1 MKKPTRSEKIVLPY
15 SKDISNVAR
24 SLYEENKPVTIMV
37 DLTQE
42 SFDRGLKSRVAEMLT
57 KYGNIVRNAEWS
69 RVISLRPY
77 NLRSVRMLEMHY
89 YADRLDGVRE
99 LEISA
104 EQVCLQKYGD
114 NLNWHAESLRLI

>member
-1 MKKPTRSEKIVLPY
+1 MNNNKNKMKKPTKSEKIVLPY

-42 SFDRGLKSRVAEMLT
+42 AFDRGLKSRVAEILT

-69 RVISLRPY
+69 RVISLPPY

-89 YADRLDGVRE
+89 YVIDLMEYVNWRFLQSK
-99 LEISA
+99 SA
-104 EQVCLQKYGD
+104 FKNMG
-114 NLNWHAESLRLI
+114 II